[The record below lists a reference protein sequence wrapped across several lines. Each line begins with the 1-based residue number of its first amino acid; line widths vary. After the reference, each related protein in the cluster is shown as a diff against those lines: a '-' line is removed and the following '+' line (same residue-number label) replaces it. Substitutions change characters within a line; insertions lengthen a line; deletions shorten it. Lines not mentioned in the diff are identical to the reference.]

1 MCVLYIKVFIHVLNK
16 EYLHDNIHVK
26 GANYCNLLA
35 SYIRYESKKFLCNY
49 GYALVTYVCALK
61 L

>member
-1 MCVLYIKVFIHVLNK
+1 MQISYVHTYMCDLYIKVLIHVLNK

-35 SYIRYESKKFLCNY
+35 M
-49 GYALVTYVCALK
+49 YV
-61 L
+61 